1 MAQIFLKLLNMSITA
16 GIIVTVVIV
25 LRLLLRRSPKW
36 IRCILWG
43 MVALRLILPFSIESD
58 VSLVPETEPVREEIV
73 YAEPVGA
80 YTGIFALNTT
90 LDVKHE
96 GVESHAT
103 EPAEVVKED
112 VSFSIVDIASIVWL
126 CGMGGMLIY
135 ASLSCVRIS
144 HRVREGVM
152 DKDGIILCD
161 RISAPFIFGII
172 RPRIYLPS
180 DITESDRRYVIAHE
194 RAHIKRRDHLW
205 KPFGYILLS
214 IYWFNP
220 LIWIGYIL
228 LCRDIELACDEKV
241 IAELGEEDKKN
252 YSTALI
258 NCSTGQRFVTA
269 CPVAFGETGV
279 KTRVKTVLNYKK
291 PAFWIIII
299 ALVACVAVGIFFLTD
314 PFDKEEEN
322 EEAAA
327 SVLIGSEDVQL
338 NITELV
344 VESGVYSFVQ
354 TAESAPTYFVGSD
367 MTLYASSGEDE
378 YICYGTLT
386 ECELNDESFDS
397 RFDNFY
403 FEGIDEI
410 KNNNEKM
417 WQVYSPYNG
426 SMRELHILLL
436 QNDGSVYI
444 GYGYYDVGSNEPIN
458 FDDSK
463 IRWLY
468 KADAVKGNTP
478 EVYRSVE
485 NMFHDTNTDSVLAII
500 TEAYVCNDSPEE
512 ILKPTISLS
521 GSNGRFQFTYSMFS
535 SDLCMG
541 TYEKT
546 SNELILRTDDGE
558 NIYFF
563 VYDGQNY
570 RFDADR
576 SSPIPKYKYS
586 MDSEPEPPFGDDAVF
601 SPKQV
606 ITPIIDSTEGDVD
619 MDGVN
624 ESLTLT
630 YGPTSGL
637 FSFTL
642 NMVDSDSEYHDMF
655 ITDCSTLS
663 FTENEKGETVV
674 KQDVSGETT
683 RYLDIVPENNHLYLY
698 EDGVSIVHLYAQGVE
713 EYSYDE
719 ELAAYNGTVEMI
731 NVDMHES
738 VSDISTAREAIIEA
752 NKRVRISYDRVSV
765 GYDETA
771 DMWKVLFYNENGS
784 ALGNAQTVY
793 VSSDRSTLAVI
804 YGR

>member
-16 GIIVTVVIV
+16 GIIVAVVIV

-90 LDVKHE
+90 LDAKHE
-96 GVESHAT
+96 DVDVGAAEPT
-103 EPAEVVKED
+103 ELEKETS
-112 VSFSIVDIASIVWL
+112 VSIVDIASIIWL
-126 CGMGGMLIY
+126 CGMTAMLVY
-135 ASLSCVRIS
+135 AAVSCRRIS
-144 HRVREGVM
+144 GRVREGVAN
-152 DKDGIILCD
+152 DEGVIFCD
-161 RISAPFIFGII
+161 RITAPFIFGIV

-180 DITESDRRYVIAHE
+180 DITESDSRYVIAHE

-220 LIWIGYIL
+220 LIWVGYIL

-241 IAELGEEDKKN
+241 IAALGEDDKKN

-258 NCSTGQRFVTA
+258 NCSTGQRFVAA

-279 KTRVKTVLNYKK
+279 RMRVKTVLNYKK
-291 PAFWIIII
+291 PTFWIIII
-299 ALVACVAVGIFFLTD
+299 ALVACLAVGVFFLTD
-314 PFDKEEEN
+314 PFDKDEEKVG
-322 EEAAA
+322 
-327 SVLIGSEDVQL
+327 SVKSVEIGSEDVQL

-344 VESGVYSFVQ
+344 VENGVYSFVQ
-354 TAESAPTYFVGSD
+354 TAENAPTYYVGSD
-367 MTLYASSGEDE
+367 MMLYASSDTDE
-378 YICYGTLT
+378 YICYGELT
-386 ECELNDESFDS
+386 ECEISTDKFDS
-397 RFDNFY
+397 RFAGFY
-403 FEGIDEI
+403 FDGIEDI
-410 KNNNEKM
+410 KENNERM
-417 WQVYSPYNG
+417 WEVYSPYNG
-426 SMRELHILLL
+426 SVRELHILLE
-436 QNDGSVYI
+436 QKDGGVYI
-444 GYGYYDVGSNEPIN
+444 GYGYYDSGSEEPLN
-458 FDDSK
+458 FDDSM
-463 IRWLY
+463 IRWFY
-468 KADAVKGNTP
+468 KADAVKGSAP

-485 NMFHDTNTDSVLAII
+485 NMYHDPNTDAILAVI

-521 GSNGRFQFTYSMFS
+521 ESDKRFQFTYSMFS
-535 SDLCMG
+535 SDLCVG
-541 TYEKT
+541 SYEKT

-558 NIYFF
+558 NIYYF
-563 VYDGQNY
+563 VYDGRNY

-576 SSPIPKYKYS
+576 SSSIPKYKYS

-606 ITPIIDSTEGDVD
+606 TTPIIDSTEADID
-619 MDGVN
+619 SDGRD

-642 NMVDSDSEYHDMF
+642 NMVDGEAEYHDMF
-655 ITDCSTLS
+655 ITDVSTLS
-663 FTENEKGETVV
+663 FAENEEGETVV
-674 KQDVSGETT
+674 KQDVSGEPT
-683 RYLDIVPENNHLYLY
+683 RYLEIVPENNHLYLY
-698 EDGVSIVHLYAQGVE
+698 EEGVSIVHLYAQGVE

-731 NVDMHES
+731 NVDMHEM

-752 NKRVRISYDRVSV
+752 NKRVKISYDRVSV
-765 GYDETA
+765 GYDENA

-784 ALGNAQTVY
+784 ALGSAQTVY